1 MAGQDSSVVDTV
13 PSVRDDLPKLPLS
26 RAAKA
31 YARRRGLAS
40 LRRQPHDWLK
50 VQAELTN
57 PPGSGRPT
65 KGFQSTDSVGYVGL
79 ATEARRSAAEQL
91 VEQLLAPR
99 TYVRV

>member
-1 MAGQDSSVVDTV
+1 MVDTV
-13 PSVRDDLPKLPLS
+13 TAVRDDLPKLPLS

-40 LRRQPHDWLK
+40 QRRQPRDWLK

-65 KGFQSTDSVGYVGL
+65 KGFKSVDAVGRVGL
-79 ATEARRSAAEQL
+79 AVESRDKLASQL
-91 VEQLLAPR
+91 VERLLAR
-99 TYVRV
+99 A